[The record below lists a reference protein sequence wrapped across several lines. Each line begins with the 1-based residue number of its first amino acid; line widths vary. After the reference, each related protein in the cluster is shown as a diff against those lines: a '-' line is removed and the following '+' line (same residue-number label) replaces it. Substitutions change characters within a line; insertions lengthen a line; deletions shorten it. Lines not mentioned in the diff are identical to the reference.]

1 MGKQIEKYQKTKERR
16 LILLFLN
23 IFRSFKN
30 LKILS
35 NNWYS

>member
-30 LKILS
+30 LNILS

>member
-23 IFRSFKN
+23 IFRSIKN